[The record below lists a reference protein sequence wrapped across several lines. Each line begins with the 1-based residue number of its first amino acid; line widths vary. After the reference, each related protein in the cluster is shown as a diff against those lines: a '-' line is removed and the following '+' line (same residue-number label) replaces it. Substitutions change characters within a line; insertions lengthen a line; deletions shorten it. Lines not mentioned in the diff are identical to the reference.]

1 MKLVIEV
8 KRRRMSVTQGE
19 ADVYVNGQ
27 KVITFGDKIEMIKE
41 GDRCYGENIGGWG
54 SKKPDSS
61 FIAGYLW
68 HPHDELYNYR
78 EKMER
83 ILVDGEEPG
92 ESAENR
98 LAVLLANAV
107 GLYAERHSDSYNTG
121 AEFWEMLLGELGTDF
136 EELEALGVNVE
147 DMKEAAR

>member
-8 KRRRMSVTQGE
+8 KRRRMSVTQGQ

-41 GDRCYGENIGGWG
+41 GDRCYGKNIGGWG
-54 SKKPDSS
+54 SKKPDSV

-68 HPHDELYNYR
+68 HPHDELYSYR

-83 ILVDGEEPG
+83 ILVDDEETG

-107 GLYAERHSDSYNTG
+107 GLYAEQHSDNYNTSE
-121 AEFWEMLLGELGTDF
+121 EFWEMFLGEMGTDF
-136 EELEALGVNVE
+136 EELEALGVNIE
-147 DMKEAAR
+147 DMKEAVR

>member
-41 GDRCYGENIGGWG
+41 KERYYGENIGGWG
-54 SKKPDSS
+54 SKKPDSA

-68 HPHDELYNYR
+68 HPHDELYGYR

-92 ESAENR
+92 ESTENR
-98 LAVLLANAV
+98 LAVLLANAA
-107 GLYAERHSDSYNTG
+107 GLYAERHSDSYNTS
-121 AEFWEMLLGELGTDF
+121 AEFWDMLLGELGTDF
-136 EELEALGVNVE
+136 VELEALGVNIE